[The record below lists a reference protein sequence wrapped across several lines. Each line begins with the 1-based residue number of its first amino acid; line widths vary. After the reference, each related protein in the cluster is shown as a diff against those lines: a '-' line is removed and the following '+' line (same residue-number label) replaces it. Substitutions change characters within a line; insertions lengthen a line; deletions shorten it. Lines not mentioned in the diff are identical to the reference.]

1 MFNALPSHLPHPL
14 QGVLK
19 HRNKLQLERDNLR
32 EEREKKQKAMSDP
45 KVQAN
50 PQKQEKMS
58 QEFTKVMC
66 VCACVSVCECIL
78 FVCRLESEEGIDG
91 EFNYEYSLVTSIRS
105 AQ

>member
-1 MFNALPSHLPHPL
+1 M
-14 QGVLK
+14 LK

-66 VCACVSVCECIL
+66 VCVHVCLCMSVYCL
-78 FVCRLESEEGIDG
+78 YVD
-91 EFNYEYSLVTSIRS
+91 
-105 AQ
+105 